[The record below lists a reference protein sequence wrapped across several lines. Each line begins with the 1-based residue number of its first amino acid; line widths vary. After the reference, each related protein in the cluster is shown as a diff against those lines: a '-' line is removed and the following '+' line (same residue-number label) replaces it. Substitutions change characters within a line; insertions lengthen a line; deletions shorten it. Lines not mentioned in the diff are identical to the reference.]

1 MIEYQKQN
9 RARTM
14 TNLPGF
20 KNLEGFLRFCL
31 AAALWFGQIPAPLHA
46 QQPDSLPPPPPAPL
60 LIIGDTADAEVLEKR
75 PGFVKRIWT
84 KDYPNPRTAVLLSL
98 ALPGAGQIYN
108 KKWWK
113 LPIVYGALGG
123 FAYAEV
129 TNIRQYRALR
139 DNYKWLVDD
148 DPNTNPTEFPYTEL
162 DATSMRRYR
171 DQWRRYV
178 EMTTV
183 GLGLVYVLAAT
194 EAFVDAH
201 LTRFDVSDDLSLR
214 IRPSLQA
221 TPDNGLA
228 FGIGIA
234 LQIGR

>member
-1 MIEYQKQN
+1 MIEHWN
-9 RARTM
+9 RAYTT

-20 KNLEGFLRFCL
+20 KNLEGFWRFCL
-31 AAALWFGQIPAPLHA
+31 AAVLCFWQALTPLCA
-46 QQPDSLPPPPPAPL
+46 QQPDSLPAAPL
-60 LIIGDTADAEVLEKR
+60 LIVGDTTPAQAKR
-75 PGFVKRIWT
+75 PGVVKRIWT

-98 ALPGAGQIYN
+98 ALPGAGQVYN

-113 LPIVYGALGG
+113 LPIVYGAIGG

-129 TNIRQYRALR
+129 NNIRQYRALR

-148 DPNTNPTEFPYTEL
+148 DPNTNPTEFPYTQL

-178 EMTTV
+178 EMTSV

-194 EAFVDAH
+194 EAYVDAH
-201 LTRFDVSDDLSLR
+201 LSRFDVSDDLSLR

-221 TPDNGLA
+221 TPDNGIAL
-228 FGIGIA
+228 GIGIA